1 MFMVRVE
8 EMLEVERVI
17 VRLIA
22 RFPAAQ
28 AGDIEERVR
37 VIHKRFT
44 TCKVRDFVPLL
55 IEKAVVRE
63 ITESAAA
70 LVPRSTGP

>member
-1 MFMVRVE
+1 MARVE
-8 EMLEVERVI
+8 EMLEAEQVM

-22 RFPAAQ
+22 RYPAAQ

-44 TCKVRDFVPLL
+44 SCKVRNFVPLL
-55 IEKAVVRE
+55 VEKAAVQE
-63 ITESAAA
+63 ITDSAASPVSRLA
-70 LVPRSTGP
+70 GP